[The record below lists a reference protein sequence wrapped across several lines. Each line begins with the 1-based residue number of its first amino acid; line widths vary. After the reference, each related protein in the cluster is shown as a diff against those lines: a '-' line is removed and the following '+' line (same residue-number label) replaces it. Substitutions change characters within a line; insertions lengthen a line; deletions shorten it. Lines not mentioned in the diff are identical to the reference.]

1 MALKQTFK
9 WIAVAVLVLLLGAS
23 FHYSGGWLQLCAGL
37 ALFLF
42 GMQCLEQGLKALAGG
57 GMERL
62 LARST
67 ATPLKGL
74 LFGGGAT
81 LLLQS
86 STLVSLLT
94 IAFLGTG
101 LIQLGGA
108 IAVLLGANLGATS
121 GIWLLALAGQNLSL
135 SPLALPLLVFGVLAR
150 YTGPRGMAAGQLLV
164 GIAFIFLA
172 IDQIKDGFS
181 AMTTIEL
188 GRYAADG
195 WAGTLLF
202 VAVGLGLTV
211 IVQSSHATLMLTLAA
226 LSQGQLEPAQSLAIA
241 IGSNVGSS
249 VSTAVMGFLGGNRA
263 GQRLALAH
271 VLFNVSTALV
281 ALLALPLLQ
290 SAVLWLT
297 ARAGMGDNALIQLA
311 LFHTLFN
318 ALGVAL
324 FWPWQAGFARL
335 LERWLPDRP
344 QPAGLVAEI
353 ARGPAATRR
362 SPYLSDSALRSADT
376 ATQAFSQELR
386 HLGRLSLEVIGQA
399 LYCPPDE
406 LAAPRHDD
414 VVLRG
419 RLQQST
425 LDSETLYRE
434 HIKPVYGELLRFA
447 GRFEQPL
454 DEVRQQWWRD
464 GQEAAS
470 QLVKAV
476 KDAHQLQANLKR
488 YAGATVQPGSTASAA
503 ASAYLELRR
512 QLIDALAWL
521 GHSASVP
528 ATAGHWQAQRQT
540 LQAHLTAFKDDFT
553 ARLFREVREGRLDGA
568 QLGSLV
574 NDLGYAQRIVGNLH
588 QVLELCDGQRQGLA
602 WRGREED
609 AATAPAP

>member
-1 MALKQTFK
+1 LKQTFK
-9 WIAVAVLVLLLGAS
+9 WTAVVAVMVLLGAS
-23 FHYSGGWLQLCAGL
+23 FHYSSGWLQLCAGL

-42 GMQCLEQGLKALAGG
+42 GMQCLEQGLKDLAGG
-57 GMERL
+57 RMERL

-67 ATPLKGL
+67 ATPFKGL

-108 IAVLLGANLGATS
+108 ISVLLGANLGATS

-150 YTGPRGMAAGQLLV
+150 YTGPQGAAAGRLVV

-172 IDQIKDGFS
+172 IGQIKDGFS

-188 GRYAADG
+188 GSYAADG
-195 WAGTLLF
+195 MAGTLLF
-202 VAVGLGLTV
+202 VALGLVLTV

-226 LSQGQLEPAQSLAIA
+226 LSAGQLEPAQSLAIA

-271 VLFNVSTALV
+271 VLFNVTTALA
-281 ALLALPLLQ
+281 ALFTLPLLQ
-290 SAVLWLT
+290 AAVLWLT
-297 ARAGMGDNALIQLA
+297 ARVGMGNNALIQLA

-318 ALGVAL
+318 ALGVSL
-324 FWPWQAGFARL
+324 FWPWQPTFAAL
-335 LERWLPDRP
+335 LERWLPDHP
-344 QPAGLVAEI
+344 QPAGLIAEI
-353 ARGPAATRR
+353 ARGPAARR
-362 SPYLSDSALRSADT
+362 SPYLTDSALRSADT

-386 HLGRLSLEVIGQA
+386 HLGRMSLEVIGQA

-406 LAAPRHDD
+406 LDSPQRDTA
-414 VVLRG
+414 VLHT
-419 RLQQST
+419 RLQQSAM
-425 LDSETLYRE
+425 DSEALYRQ
-434 HIKPVYGELLRFA
+434 HVKPLYGELLHFI

-454 DEVRQQWWRD
+454 DAAQQQWWRN

-488 YAGATVQPGSTASAA
+488 YASGNGDPAATGDAA
-503 ASAYLELRR
+503 ADAYLELRW
-512 QLIDALAWL
+512 QLLEALSWL
-521 GHSASVP
+521 GHCAQNHDDP
-528 ATAGHWQAQRQT
+528 ARWRAELQT
-540 LQAHLTAFKDDFT
+540 LEPRMQAFKEEFT
-553 ARLFREVREGRLDGA
+553 ARLFRAVRDGRLDGG

-574 NDLGYAQRIVGNLH
+574 NDLGYAQRIVRNLH
-588 QVLELCDGQRQGLA
+588 QVLLLGDGYRHGLP
-602 WRGREED
+602 WRGLFNDEAEL
-609 AATAPAP
+609 PAVP